1 MPLVLSYFSPKL
13 YFFATGTK
21 NCTFFFVMCRKD
33 ITFAQNFENC
43 AMNDIPSFNSCIE
56 KTIKDNWLLD
66 ALTDYKGATLQYHD
80 VARKIEKL
88 HIMMKAAGIEKGD
101 RVAVCGRNSAHW
113 AVAFLATLT
122 YGAVIVPILHEFNGE
137 QIHNI
142 VNHSESRLLFVG
154 DYVVNQIDEQQ
165 MPGLEGIFNLPDFS
179 LYVSHN
185 EKLTDA
191 RERLNELFGRKY
203 PNAFR
208 REDINWYK
216 GDDEELCMI
225 NYTSGTT
232 GYSKGVMLP
241 YRALWGNV
249 DFCQKYLGSKMP
261 KFSKTLS
268 ILPMAHMYGMSME
281 FLFPFLSG
289 FHLFFL
295 TRLPSPAVIA
305 EAFKEVKPDV
315 VIAVPLIIE
324 KIIRKRV
331 FPKIQSNAVKLLLQ
345 MPVVQK
351 KVKERICQEVY
362 AAFGGRA
369 YEVIV
374 GGAPLN
380 QEIEKFLRDIEFPIT
395 VGYGTTECAPLIS
408 YSDYHDFVPGSC
420 GTAVEHMEVKILS
433 ADPQN
438 QEGEIVT
445 RGMNVMLGYYKNEEA
460 TRQALD
466 EEGWYHTGDLATM
479 TDDGHI
485 FIRGRLKNMLLG
497 ANGQNVY
504 PEEIEDKLNSMTM
517 VSECIVVQRGD
528 KLAALVHPD
537 MEEARN
543 MGFTQEDLEN
553 IMEQNRQ
560 ELNAMLPV
568 YCRIQDFE
576 LYKEEFQKT
585 PKKSIKRYLYK

>member
-1 MPLVLSYFSPKL
+1 
-13 YFFATGTK
+13 
-21 NCTFFFVMCRKD
+21 
-33 ITFAQNFENC
+33 
-43 AMNDIPSFNSCIE
+43 MNEIPSFNSYIE
-56 KTIKDNWLLD
+56 GTIKDNWLLD

-88 HIMMKAAGIEKGD
+88 HIMMEAAGIQKGD
-101 RVAVCGRNSAHW
+101 KVAVCGRNSAHW

-154 DYVVNQIDEQQ
+154 DYVVNQIDERE
-165 MPGLEGIFNLPDFS
+165 MPHLEGIFNLPDFS

-185 EKLTDA
+185 DQLTDA
-191 RERLNELFGRKY
+191 RERLNELFGHKY

-208 REDINWYK
+208 REDVKWHK
-216 GDDEELCMI
+216 DEPEELCMI

-232 GYSKGVMLP
+232 GFSKGVMLP

-249 DFCQKYLGSKMP
+249 DFCQKYLGNHMP
-261 KFSKTLS
+261 KFSRTLS
-268 ILPMAHMYGMSME
+268 ILPMAHMYGMTIE

-289 FHLFFL
+289 YHLYFL

-305 EAFKEVKPDV
+305 EAFKEVCPDV
-315 VIAVPLIIE
+315 VVAVPLIIE

-331 FPKIQSNAVKLLLQ
+331 FPKIQSNVMKLLLQ

-380 QEIEKFLRDIEFPIT
+380 QEIEQFLKSIDFPIT

-408 YSDYHDFVPGSC
+408 FSDYHDFKPGSC
-420 GTAVEHMEVKILS
+420 GTPVEHMEVKILS
-433 ADPQN
+433 DNPEHA
-438 QEGEIVT
+438 EGEIVCK
-445 RGMNVMLGYYKNEEA
+445 GMNVMLGYYKNEEA
-460 TRQALD
+460 THKAID
-466 EEGWYHTGDLATM
+466 ADGWYHTGDLATM
-479 TDDGHI
+479 SADGHI

-504 PEEIEDKLNSMTM
+504 PEEIEDKLNSMPM
-517 VSECIVVQRGD
+517 VSECIIVQRGD
-528 KLAALVHPD
+528 KLAALVYPD
-537 MEEARN
+537 MDEAKN
-543 MGFTQEDLEN
+543 MGFTQGDLESV
-553 IMEQNRQ
+553 MEQNRQ
-560 ELNAMLPV
+560 LLNEQLPV
-568 YCRIQDFE
+568 YSKIQDFE
-576 LYKEEFQKT
+576 LQEKEFMKT